1 MKRPISPMLSASVE
15 ILGDS
20 EPDGNGFLRVTIWRD
35 FLKSET
41 GTFSEPSVDHSL
53 REGRGRTRDRL
64 RRIEQ
69 REWWLW
75 ATAVIITVFLTA
87 GILSFLPP
95 LLRSGEQTESAFTLQ
110 RAMWGLVGVVLL
122 FDLYTIHQ
130 QLQLHRT
137 RRRLFEREQ
146 LFQLIGENVADMI
159 AVVDIEGN
167 RLYNSPSYYRV
178 LGYTEEELKNSSSF
192 DQIHPDDRNRVRE
205 AAAEVRR
212 TGAGRPLEYR
222 IRHKDGTWR
231 VLESTASV
239 IRSSARETERLVIV
253 NRDITERKEA
263 AESLRMT
270 ESGFRSMIEDAPYG
284 IFRAATDGAL
294 LRANPALQKML
305 AYEKLDEL
313 IKANLDREIF
323 RSPSDFRRLKELL
336 DSANEFKDVE
346 VELKRRDGT
355 PITVRCTGRRVKE
368 EHQGAP
374 CFDVFAEDVTE
385 RRILERQLQMAGKM
399 EAVGRLSGGIAHDF
413 NNLLGVIIGYSQVL
427 KRRLD
432 AGSAL
437 LEHAEEIE
445 KAGQRA
451 ASLTR
456 QLLAFS
462 RQQILTP
469 AVLNMNDLVL
479 DMAKMLPRLLGED
492 MAVSTSLCADLGMVK
507 ADQGQLEQV
516 IMNLAV
522 NARDAMPDGGKVR
535 IETANVELDQVYAWQ
550 HAGAKPGHYVM
561 LTLTDSGTGIDA
573 ETLAHI
579 FEPFFT
585 TKEVGKGTGLGLA
598 TVYGVVKQS
607 GGYIWVDSEPVRGA
621 SFQVFL
627 PRVEE
632 SDITVASAA
641 PLSEKIEGSET
652 VLLVEDSEPL
662 RKLTQSFLASHGF
675 RVLVAQNGEEAM
687 HVEERHKGKIDLL
700 LTDVVMPGMN
710 GRVLSE
716 RLLPKQPGMQVLY
729 ISGYTDSFIAGHGV
743 LEQGVALLHKPFTE
757 DALIGK
763 VREVLDK
770 RSAEGGG
777 PRTSELSNQD

>member
-1 MKRPISPMLSASVE
+1 MKMADKTKSGTASE
-15 ILGDS
+15 SSSGHS
-20 EPDGNGFLRVTIWRD
+20 FREEPVKT
-35 FLKSET
+35 K
-41 GTFSEPSVDHSL
+41 
-53 REGRGRTRDRL
+53 DRL

-75 ATAVIITVFLTA
+75 ATAVIITLLLTA

-95 LLRSGEQTESAFTLQ
+95 LLHSGERSESALTLQ
-110 RAMWGLVGVVLL
+110 RAMWGLVGIVLL
-122 FDLYTIHQ
+122 FDLYTVYQ

-137 RRRLFEREQ
+137 RRRLFEREE

-159 AVVDIEGN
+159 AVVDVEGK
-167 RLYNSPSYYRV
+167 RLYNSPSYHKV
-178 LGYTEEELKNSSSF
+178 LGYTAEELKSSSSF
-192 DQIHPDDRNRVRE
+192 DQIHPDDRDRVRE
-205 AAAEVRR
+205 AAAEAQR
-212 TGAGRPLEYR
+212 TGAGKPLEYR

-231 VLESTASV
+231 VLESNASV
-239 IRSSARETERLVIV
+239 IRSRAGEPERLVIV

-263 AESLRMT
+263 AESLRLT

-284 IFRAATDGAL
+284 IFRAAIDGTL

-313 IKANLDREIF
+313 LEANLDKEIF
-323 RSPSDFRRLKELL
+323 KDPSDFQRLKELL
-336 DSANEFKDVE
+336 DSANEFKEVE
-346 VELKRRDGT
+346 VGLKRRDGA

-368 EHQGAP
+368 EHLGVP

-385 RRILERQLQMAGKM
+385 RRVLERQLQMAGKM

-432 AGSAL
+432 PGSAL

-469 AVLNMNDLVL
+469 AILNMNDLVL

-492 MAVSTSLCADLGMVK
+492 IAVSTSLHADLGMVK
-507 ADQGQLEQV
+507 ADQGQIEQV

-522 NARDAMPDGGKVR
+522 NARDAMPQGGKLRV
-535 IETANVELDQVYAWQ
+535 ETANVELDQPYAWQ
-550 HAGAKPGHYVM
+550 HPGAKPGRYVM
-561 LTLTDSGTGIDA
+561 LALTDSGTGIDA

-607 GGYIWVDSEPVRGA
+607 GGYIWVDSKPAQGA
-621 SFQVFL
+621 SFQIFL

-632 SDITVASAA
+632 TGTTVTATTPSA
-641 PLSEKIEGSET
+641 ETTGGSET
-652 VLLVEDSEPL
+652 ILLVEDAESL
-662 RKLTQSFLASHGF
+662 RKLTRSFLESHGF
-675 RVLVAQNGEEAM
+675 RVLVAQNGEEAIQ
-687 HVEERHKGKIDLL
+687 VEARHSGKIDLL

-716 RLLPKQPGMQVLY
+716 RLLPKQPGIRILY
-729 ISGYTDSFIAGHGV
+729 MSGYTDSFIAGHGV
-743 LEQGVALLHKPFTE
+743 LDRGTALLNKPFTE
-757 DALIGK
+757 EALIGK

-770 RSAEGGG
+770 ESPHGGG
-777 PRTSELSNQD
+777 PRTDEFTSQDQGNSK

>member
-1 MKRPISPMLSASVE
+1 MADKI
-15 ILGDS
+15 D
-20 EPDGNGFLRVTIWRD
+20 
-35 FLKSET
+35 T
-41 GTFSEPSVDHSL
+41 GTISKPSMHPSL
-53 REGRGRTRDRL
+53 REGQAKTKDRL
-64 RRIEQ
+64 RHIEH

-75 ATAVIITVFLTA
+75 ATAVIITLLLTG
-87 GILSFLPP
+87 GILSFLVPV
-95 LLRSGEQTESAFTLQ
+95 LRSGEQTESAFSLQ
-110 RAMWGLVGVVLL
+110 RAMWGLVGIVLL
-122 FDLYTIHQ
+122 FDLYTVYQ

-137 RRRLFEREQ
+137 RRRLDQREE

-159 AVVDIEGN
+159 AVVDVEGN
-167 RLYNSPSYYRV
+167 RIYNSPSYHKV
-178 LGYTEEELKNSSSF
+178 LGYTTEELQSSSSF

-205 AAAEVRR
+205 AASEARR
-212 TGAGRPLEYR
+212 TGVGRPLEYR

-231 VLESTASV
+231 VLESNASV
-239 IRSSARETERLVIV
+239 IRSSAGEPERLVIV

-263 AESLRMT
+263 

-284 IFRAATDGAL
+284 IFRAATDGTL
-294 LRANPALQKML
+294 LRANPALKKML

-313 IKANLDREIF
+313 LKANLDKEIF
-323 RSPSDFRRLKELL
+323 RNPSDFQRLKELL
-336 DSANEFKDVE
+336 DSANEFKEVE
-346 VELKRRDGT
+346 VGLKRRDGA

-368 EHQGAP
+368 EHLGVP

-469 AVLNMNDLVL
+469 AVLNLNDLVL

-492 MAVSTSLCADLGMVK
+492 IAVTTSLSADLGMVK

-522 NARDAMPDGGKVR
+522 NARDAMPDGGKLRV
-535 IETANVELDQVYAWQ
+535 ETANVELDQAYAWQ

-561 LTLTDSGTGIDA
+561 LALTDSGTGIDA

-607 GGYIWVDSEPVRGA
+607 GGYICVDSEIGHGSSFKVYLPLIDEPVNA
-621 SFQVFL
+621 
-627 PRVEE
+627 PE
-632 SDITVASAA
+632 TAA
-641 PLSEKIEGSET
+641 PATDSFCGSET
-652 VLLVEDSEPL
+652 VD
-662 RKLTQSFLASHGF
+662 R
-675 RVLVAQNGEEAM
+675 
-687 HVEERHKGKIDLL
+687 
-700 LTDVVMPGMN
+700 
-710 GRVLSE
+710 
-716 RLLPKQPGMQVLY
+716 
-729 ISGYTDSFIAGHGV
+729 
-743 LEQGVALLHKPFTE
+743 
-757 DALIGK
+757 
-763 VREVLDK
+763 
-770 RSAEGGG
+770 
-777 PRTSELSNQD
+777 